1 MDTPL
6 GLLPTNSPATFRYA
20 ALRRKLY
27 RCATEISA
35 RRANFRFPNS
45 ADARF
50 RIRRV
55 AGPLSRSCAR
65 STSAS
70 SATCARVYLVGNRR
84 RRYGFAATTPVL
96 IYERIRRAICGRL
109 RPVTLLKYARIA
121 PFVFL
126 ACRPYSGATSVFGTQ
141 AYTSA
146 RVWPANSIASLAFK
160 NSPICEWVRLSA
172 FRIPHSDLHSPAAC
186 LSSTSHF
193 QDHLALETSPVSGSS
208 CIGQFSGRNP
218 TARHATIALYAH
230 HRRPAPSS
238 PSPRLHAT
246 GGVLIRNQTE

>member
-70 SATCARVYLVGNRR
+70 SATSARVYLVGNRR

-126 ACRPYSGATSVFGTQ
+126 ACRPYSGVTSVFCTQ

-172 FRIPHSDLHSPAAC
+172 FRILI
-186 LSSTSHF
+186 
-193 QDHLALETSPVSGSS
+193 
-208 CIGQFSGRNP
+208 CIPQ
-218 TARHATIALYAH
+218 
-230 HRRPAPSS
+230 RRAYPAP
-238 PSPRLHAT
+238 PIFRIILH
-246 GGVLIRNQTE
+246 